1 MTLRFAV
8 PAIVFFVFACEDP
21 DTLSYEEDIASWIE
35 TKCISCHNPNIA
47 EAGLDLMTNPFET
60 LLEQH
65 SNQSTYPLVTP
76 GNVLESYLWHKLN
89 GTQSMAGGSGTSMPL
104 GVTIDDDD
112 LLRIEDWI
120 QTGCQP

>member
-1 MTLRFAV
+1 MT
-8 PAIVFFVFACEDP
+8 
-21 DTLSYEEDIASWIE
+21 T
-35 TKCISCHNPNIA
+35 ISVIKSFI
-47 EAGLDLMTNPFET
+47 MTNPFET
-60 LLEQH
+60 LLEH
-65 SNQSTYPLVTP
+65 NSNQSTYPLVTP

-104 GVTIDDDD
+104 GVTIADED